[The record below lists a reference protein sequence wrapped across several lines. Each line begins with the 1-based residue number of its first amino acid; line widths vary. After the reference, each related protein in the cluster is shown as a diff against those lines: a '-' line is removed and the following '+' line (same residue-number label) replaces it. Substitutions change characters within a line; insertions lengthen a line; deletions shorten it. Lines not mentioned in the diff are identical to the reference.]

1 MSESQFEAGRVKFDQ
16 HLGPCVGDWYEMN
29 DGCRRRFGRDLGES
43 LQLAADP
50 SGRYISLGADG
61 NATYNGPLLDRIIQK
76 SSLGKPLDHD
86 GAVRLIMCS
95 RRTAVSS
102 KKDDG
107 GKICFQWRAQ
117 NGVCRHLHL
126 RSGHAITS
134 LQNKPRRSEASKWEE
149 MVKTTGLIGRQAGQ
163 ANSPPA
169 CGLAGY
175 LNGMRPGSELGRQVA
190 VDFESDADFLECGS
204 CPVHSCLPT
213 LSARLSSELT
223 WRN

>member
-95 RRTAVSS
+95 RPTAVSS

-107 GKICFQWRAQ
+107 VVSGVPKMTCAGICICGAAM
-117 NGVCRHLHL
+117 
-126 RSGHAITS
+126 RS
-134 LQNKPRRSEASKWEE
+134 
-149 MVKTTGLIGRQAGQ
+149 
-163 ANSPPA
+163 PA
-169 CGLAGY
+169 CKISPAAAGL
-175 LNGMRPGSELGRQVA
+175 PSGR
-190 VDFESDADFLECGS
+190 E
-204 CPVHSCLPT
+204 
-213 LSARLSSELT
+213 
-223 WRN
+223 W